1 MQVIDII
8 SIDKMRSKVLTDEGF
23 AFPLYKKELQEFN
36 IEIGSELK
44 NYEKEIKKHLKKR
57 AIKRLIYIL
66 SKSDKTEYELIKKL
80 ANSSYPKDVIK
91 YAILYIRKY
100 GYIDD
105 KNYIREYIEIYKDS
119 RSKYRIKSDLLKKGL
134 KISDI
139 DIALEENFVDEEKQ
153 INNFLEN
160 ISVGLVI
167 EDKKDLNKLI
177 NRLMR
182 KGYKYDIIKKCIQN
196 LYK

>member
-23 AFPLYKKELQEFN
+23 AFPLYKKELKEFN

-44 NYEKEIKKHLKKR
+44 NYEREIKKHLKKR

-100 GYIDD
+100 EYIDD
-105 KNYIREYIEIYKDS
+105 KNYIRDYIEIYKDS